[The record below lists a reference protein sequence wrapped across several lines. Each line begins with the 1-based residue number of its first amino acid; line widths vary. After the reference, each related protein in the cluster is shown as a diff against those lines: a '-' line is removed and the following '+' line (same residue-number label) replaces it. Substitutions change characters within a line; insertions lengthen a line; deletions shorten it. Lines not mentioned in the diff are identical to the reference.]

1 MSKLSFWKLEGF
13 PPSTSKGKQTRKEKR
28 SLTLHPSMNTIVAS
42 AVIAVGIAKPS
53 VHLPLV
59 CTHTSTVAASRAP
72 MLMKK

>member
-1 MSKLSFWKLEGF
+1 
-13 PPSTSKGKQTRKEKR
+13 
-28 SLTLHPSMNTIVAS
+28 MNTIVAS